1 MRTHTPDGARW
12 SGWAPRAHSSGREA
26 YQTGEGAP
34 IARPEAFGA
43 WRSCAVARRWILWR
57 SALVAVAAVDA

>member
-1 MRTHTPDGARW
+1 MSTHTPDGARV
-12 SGWAPRAHSSGREA
+12 R
-26 YQTGEGAP
+26 P